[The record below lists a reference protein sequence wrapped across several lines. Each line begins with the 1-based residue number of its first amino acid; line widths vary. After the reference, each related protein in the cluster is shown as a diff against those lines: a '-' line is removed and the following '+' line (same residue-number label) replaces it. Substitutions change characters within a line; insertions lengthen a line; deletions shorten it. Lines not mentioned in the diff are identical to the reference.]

1 MSGIAITIPGSNFS
15 SEFGN
20 VITDLVDVPVTGISI
35 IANDYYV
42 GTKYAL
48 GVSLTPSKTSHRECI
63 WSIVSGSEYAS
74 IDRSTGII
82 TIFESANMSPVRVK
96 VMSVYDNNIQAQKE
110 INLMYRRAATPNQK
124 TLGALNNVDAEV
136 DLVYDKRKTLVK
148 EVGTGEWKLGDLP
161 IIETRFT
168 EDEVNQMIENGTI
181 DDKTLYFCEE

>member
-1 MSGIAITIPGSNFS
+1 
-15 SEFGN
+15 
-20 VITDLVDVPVTGISI
+20 
-35 IANDYYV
+35 
-42 GTKYAL
+42 
-48 GVSLTPSKTSHRECI
+48 
-63 WSIVSGSEYAS
+63 
-74 IDRSTGII
+74 
-82 TIFESANMSPVRVK
+82 
-96 VMSVYDNNIQAQKE
+96 MSVYDNNIQAQKE